1 MYKEC
6 SHPNQISIL
15 KHNEKYCTHKI
26 IFTFLFSR
34 KTCHYILFWTN
45 HYLFPLLKAPLWAP
59 AYVPRGPALITRKNR
74 NTRQTGQKKVKV
86 QRGTVRQKNT
96 LMSIFLTA
104 YKLLIN
110 HKPSATW
117 LFTVVSTALIGNI
130 CRGDP
135 NTVVSSRVIQLPKL
149 AVQYHLRYINFKPPA
164 RVANRSQNFIES
176 PCLLGMVAR
185 WHGFIEWQSHL
196 RVNKCIFSS
205 NIFI

>member
-1 MYKEC
+1 MWPWPGFPQMKQRTSCQVGIGSYQHVA
-6 SHPNQISIL
+6 SHQHWAQPWL
-15 KHNEKYCTHKI
+15 ELWLC
-26 IFTFLFSR
+26 R
-34 KTCHYILFWTN
+34 
-45 HYLFPLLKAPLWAP
+45 APLWAP